1 MTISALPETVS
12 TDVAII
18 GAGPVGLFA
27 VFECGMLGMKCRLID
42 ALEEIGG
49 QCTALYPE
57 KPIFDIPAL
66 PEIAAG
72 DLVRQLERQIT
83 PFQAPVHL
91 NQQVTTLD
99 GSAGSF
105 RLSTSAGTVIEA
117 KAVMIAAGVGAFG
130 PKRPPLDGI
139 AHYETQGAGLGVQYM
154 VRKIHDFAGKR
165 VVIAGG
171 GDSAVDWAIQLSSV
185 AATVQ
190 VVHRR
195 AKFRAMDESV
205 RQLHTLA
212 DSGAI
217 TLVTPFQLER
227 LEGADGVLEAVIVAD
242 LDGGERR
249 LEADVL
255 LPFYGLEQ
263 SLGPIS
269 DWGLNADSNGIPVE
283 PQTARTAR
291 AGIYAIGDIAAYP
304 GKLKLILTGF
314 AEAAAA
320 AHHAHGVVFPD
331 KALHFEYSTTKGL
344 PTRP

>member
-1 MTISALPETVS
+1 
-12 TDVAII
+12 
-18 GAGPVGLFA
+18 
-27 VFECGMLGMKCRLID
+27 
-42 ALEEIGG
+42 
-49 QCTALYPE
+49 
-57 KPIFDIPAL
+57 
-66 PEIAAG
+66 
-72 DLVRQLERQIT
+72 
-83 PFQAPVHL
+83 
-91 NQQVTTLD
+91 
-99 GSAGSF
+99 
-105 RLSTSAGTVIEA
+105 
-117 KAVMIAAGVGAFG
+117 
-130 PKRPPLDGI
+130 
-139 AHYETQGAGLGVQYM
+139 
-154 VRKIHDFAGKR
+154 
-165 VVIAGG
+165 
-171 GDSAVDWAIQLSSV
+171 
-185 AATVQ
+185 
-190 VVHRR
+190 
-195 AKFRAMDESV
+195 MDESV

-291 AGIYAIGDIAAYP
+291 AGIYAI
-304 GKLKLILTGF
+304 LTGF

>member
-49 QCTALYPE
+49 QCAALYPE

-72 DLVRQLERQIT
+72 DLVRQLERQIA

-165 VVIAGG
+165 VVIAGVATAPSIG
-171 GDSAVDWAIQLSSV
+171 RSSCPRLP
-185 AATVQ
+185 Q
-190 VVHRR
+190 P
-195 AKFRAMDESV
+195 FRSC
-205 RQLHTLA
+205 
-212 DSGAI
+212 
-217 TLVTPFQLER
+217 
-227 LEGADGVLEAVIVAD
+227 
-242 LDGGERR
+242 
-249 LEADVL
+249 
-255 LPFYGLEQ
+255 
-263 SLGPIS
+263 
-269 DWGLNADSNGIPVE
+269 
-283 PQTARTAR
+283 
-291 AGIYAIGDIAAYP
+291 IAAQNSGPWTRVSANYIHWP
-304 GKLKLILTGF
+304 T
-314 AEAAAA
+314 AAR
-320 AHHAHGVVFPD
+320 
-331 KALHFEYSTTKGL
+331 S
-344 PTRP
+344 RW